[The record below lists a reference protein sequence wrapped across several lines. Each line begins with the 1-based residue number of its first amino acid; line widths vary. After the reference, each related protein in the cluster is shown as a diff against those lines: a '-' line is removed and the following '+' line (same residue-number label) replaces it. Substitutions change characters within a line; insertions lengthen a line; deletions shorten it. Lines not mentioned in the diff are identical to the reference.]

1 VLTFIILLGEIVV
14 AEVVVVFVIV
24 FVVVVVVVVVVV
36 AGVVVVVCRMGGGGK
51 EVSGS
56 CVDWLY
62 FDLSPD
68 DEYLTDTT
76 LTDLLTLT
84 SDGSG

>member
-1 VLTFIILLGEIVV
+1 MILLGEIVV
-14 AEVVVVFVIV
+14 AEVVVVFV
-24 FVVVVVVVVVVV
+24 VVVVVVVAV
-36 AGVVVVVCRMGGGGK
+36 AGVVVVVCRMGGGGR

>member
-1 VLTFIILLGEIVV
+1 MILLGEIVV
-14 AEVVVVFVIV
+14 AEVVVVFVA
-24 FVVVVVVVVVVV
+24 VVVVVV
-36 AGVVVVVCRMGGGGK
+36 AGVVVVVCRMGGGGR

-56 CVDWLY
+56 CVDWLLY

>member
-1 VLTFIILLGEIVV
+1 MILLGEIVV
-14 AEVVVVFVIV
+14 AEVVVVF
-24 FVVVVVVVVVVV
+24 VVVVVVVVVV
-36 AGVVVVVCRMGGGGK
+36 AGVVVVVCRMGGGGR